1 MCALIH
7 SMSTHLVMLLLY
19 HGPMGQSLVI
29 NPHISTKRA
38 PHMLET
44 PRHKGRGEPRSP
56 DQWSVSCFS
65 TIWHA
70 EGFLRYSCAKKLVKS
85 FLSNEI
91 QNLKVTELVAR
102 CSVLSTS
109 SSSFSPR
116 SMITSI
122 LATMMSFTWS
132 ISDWTL
138 QCKTMFLVHSEHQK
152 QHLCPSSILT

>member
-1 MCALIH
+1 MIQSHSHVFCDVRPDSLQKYTFGHANMCALIH

-70 EGFLRYSCAKKLVKS
+70 EGFLRYS
-85 FLSNEI
+85 
-91 QNLKVTELVAR
+91 
-102 CSVLSTS
+102 
-109 SSSFSPR
+109 
-116 SMITSI
+116 
-122 LATMMSFTWS
+122 
-132 ISDWTL
+132 
-138 QCKTMFLVHSEHQK
+138 
-152 QHLCPSSILT
+152 